1 MINLSASHSTPAWRR
16 LVWILPFLL
25 FSFSACAA
33 DNNTSELENLYKA
46 LNMLNQE
53 QQAIYQQFQM
63 VQDML
68 RRNTQSLYGTQGRQ
82 VQGMG
87 DFPNYADVVE
97 ARKDESRR
105 EESLYQQA
113 DKLMDRYGQIEEQK
127 KPLRERILSLTLS
140 K

>member
-1 MINLSASHSTPAWRR
+1 MKPSASNARPVMCRM
-16 LVWILPFLL
+16 VWILTLL
-25 FSFSACAA
+25 LCSFTVSAA
-33 DNNTSELENLYKA
+33 DNGTSELQSLYNA
-46 LNMLNQE
+46 VNMLNQE

-63 VQDML
+63 VQEML
-68 RRNTQSLYGTQGRQ
+68 RRNTQSLYGSPARQ

-87 DFPNYADVVE
+87 DFPNYTDVVE

-113 DKLMDRYGQIEEQK
+113 DKLMERYGQIEEQK
-127 KPLRERILSLTLS
+127 RPLRERILSLTLS